1 MRRKHPKD
9 DVKAAWI
16 PEGSQ
21 QVMFGGE
28 LIQHGERVIRNPRLN
43 NDGTFSAEYWDA
55 ASGGWLPVRLDVAP
69 SDHTRPSM
77 HFDGER

>member
-43 NDGTFSAEYWDA
+43 NDGTFRAEYWDA
-55 ASGGWLPVRLDVAP
+55 AGRCAK
-69 SDHTRPSM
+69 RP
-77 HFDGER
+77 HAAVHAL